1 MGKAAT
7 LVTLEEQLPLICSH
21 SNEAVV
27 LDHIGSLGKTRKIAV
42 SGTD

>member
-1 MGKAAT
+1 MGKLAT
-7 LVTLEEQLPLICSH
+7 VVTLEEQLPLSCSH

-27 LDHIGSLGKTRKIAV
+27 LDHIGSLGTTRKTAV